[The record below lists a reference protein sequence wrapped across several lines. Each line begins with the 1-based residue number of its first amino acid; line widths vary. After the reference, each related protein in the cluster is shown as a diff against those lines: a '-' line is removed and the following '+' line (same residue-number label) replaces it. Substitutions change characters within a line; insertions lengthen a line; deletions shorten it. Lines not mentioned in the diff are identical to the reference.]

1 MGSSWE
7 GMRWDG
13 GWSHSWLCFSAFPFH
28 MPDHLNTSWPGS
40 KGKSGMEPGKKPPRT
55 LSYTKQD
62 PVWGSSV
69 NIKIKAT

>member
-1 MGSSWE
+1 
-7 GMRWDG
+7 
-13 GWSHSWLCFSAFPFH
+13 